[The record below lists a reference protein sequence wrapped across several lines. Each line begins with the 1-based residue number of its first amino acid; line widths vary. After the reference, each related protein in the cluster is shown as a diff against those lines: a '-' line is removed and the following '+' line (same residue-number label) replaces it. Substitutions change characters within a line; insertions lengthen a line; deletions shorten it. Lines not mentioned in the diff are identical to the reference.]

1 MGADVKTSHS
11 SRLPA
16 KFTVSSYLLGKK
28 KMLQGHGHAQSGTLP
43 IRRSVNETY
52 GAGQGDRAT
61 VIIWQ
66 EAIKDRCLTVWP
78 GFSGAY
84 VQFLELPSLL

>member
-1 MGADVKTSHS
+1 MRADAKTSHS

-16 KFTVSSYLLGKK
+16 KFTVSSYLPKK
-28 KMLQGHGHAQSGTLP
+28 CYKGHGGAQNGILP

-52 GAGQGDRAT
+52 GAGQGDRAI

-66 EAIKDRCLTVWP
+66 EAI
-78 GFSGAY
+78 
-84 VQFLELPSLL
+84 

>member
-1 MGADVKTSHS
+1 MGADVKTSHC

-16 KFTVSSYLLGKK
+16 KVAVSSYLLKK
-28 KMLQGHGHAQSGTLP
+28 CYKGHGRAQSGRLP
-43 IRRSVNETY
+43 ITRSVNETY

-66 EAIKDRCLTVWP
+66 EPIKDRCLTARP
-78 GFSGAY
+78 EFSGAH
-84 VQFLELPSLL
+84 VRFLELRSLL

>member
-28 KMLQGHGHAQSGTLP
+28 KCYRAMDMPRVGHCQ
-43 IRRSVNETY
+43 
-52 GAGQGDRAT
+52 
-61 VIIWQ
+61 
-66 EAIKDRCLTVWP
+66 
-78 GFSGAY
+78 
-84 VQFLELPSLL
+84 LEGV

>member
-16 KFTVSSYLLGKK
+16 KFTVSSYLLKK
-28 KMLQGHGHAQSGTLP
+28 CYKSHGRAQSGRLP

-61 VIIWQ
+61 VIVWQ
-66 EAIKDRCLTVWP
+66 EAIKDRCLTAWS

-84 VQFLELPSLL
+84 EQFLELHSLL